1 MKNCT
6 PSEKMLNAWLDGEL
20 DTADARRLEQ
30 LLRQDPGMRRHVEEL
45 REVRA
50 LLRNAFDADAPL
62 AGAARASRSWRP
74 WFTQAI
80 AAGLLLAVGI
90 GIGWMWR
97 APAASSLDDELMAS
111 GALVL
116 RATHST
122 QTSDKLNILLHI
134 SSGDRQH
141 LEAALDKTEK
151 LLKHYQRLHRA
162 VRLEVVANAGG
173 IDLLRASTSP
183 YARRIQ
189 ALQEHYVN
197 LTFLACRNTLAL
209 LKAKHGTQVHLLP
222 GVLVGPA
229 ALDHVM
235 TRLEEGWAYI
245 KA

>member
-6 PSEKMLNAWLDGEL
+6 PSEEMLNAWIDGEL
-20 DTADARRLEQ
+20 ETADADRLEQ

-45 REVRA
+45 REVRT
-50 LLRNAFDADAPL
+50 LMRRAFDADVPVAPV
-62 AGAARASRSWRP
+62 ASASRSWRP
-74 WFTQAI
+74 WLTQAI

-97 APAASSLDDELMAS
+97 APAVSSLDDELTAS

-116 RATHST
+116 RAVHPV
-122 QTSDKLNILLHI
+122 QAHDNLNILLHV

-141 LEAALDKTEK
+141 MEAALDKTEK
-151 LLKHYQRLHRA
+151 LLRHYQRLHRA

-183 YARRIQ
+183 YARRIHD
-189 ALQEHYVN
+189 LQEHYVN

-209 LKAKHGTQVHLLP
+209 LKAKNGTQVHLLP